1 MRPELSAE
9 TEPWVVAEL
18 EANRRRAEARMAR
31 WLKESWECPTEAD
44 LVRYTRLV
52 LFRDPT
58 RAERKAW
65 RDHAAKPT
73 EGSLPQRPQAPSSSS
88 QPRRR
93 APR

>member
-1 MRPELSAE
+1 MRSEPPAE
-9 TEPWVVAEL
+9 PEPWVLAEA

-44 LVRYTRLV
+44 LIRYTRMV

-65 RDHAAKPT
+65 RNHAAMPT
-73 EGSLPQRPQAPSSSS
+73 
-88 QPRRR
+88 
-93 APR
+93 